1 LIPRADTQSVG
12 ENITTGAQ
20 NTTVGEILGFASDV
34 AVYLGKDMRQAQGYS
49 ETLIGSRMYLSE
61 VP

>member
-1 LIPRADTQSVG
+1 
-12 ENITTGAQ
+12 
-20 NTTVGEILGFASDV
+20 LGFASDV

-61 VP
+61 WYYLQLPWRTFITV